1 MTGDRGYRLAQ
12 GGTEIDRS
20 QRLSFEFEGQVL
32 EGFAG
37 DTLASALLANGVRTV
52 ARSFKLHRRRGVRAE
67 GWDDPNAFVQLIKPW
82 EEPNLLTTRAP
93 LAQGL
98 VARGM
103 HGWPSINLDL
113 GRVADWLHGVLPAGF
128 YYKTFKWPV
137 RAWPWYESLIRRA
150 AGLGRAPHRQGG
162 PQVERR
168 HAKAD
173 VLVVGAGPAG
183 CAAVAHLIAAGCSVI
198 WADDR
203 SSPGGALGASGEPAD
218 RRHLESMRSAA
229 ARWGTGPALRRLS
242 NTVVVGLHDHGQ
254 SIALQRDGWTREC
267 LWMLRTDVVCL
278 ATGGFERGLLFE
290 SNDLPGVMTAGAV
303 RSALNR
309 HAVAPARQLVVA
321 GDSVTAWQTAIEA
334 HDRGLAVAAIMTS
347 ASSGAPPAVS
357 QAIADRG
364 IVRIEGQIVRAQ
376 GGRHGLESVTVRTGG
391 AERILSCDGLAI
403 SGGWTPALQL
413 HVQAG
418 GIARYD
424 AASGSLRGEVRAE
437 TPILAGAAAGGVS
450 TDECVASGERAAQ
463 GVLSR
468 LAAMR
473 TGGRVGTS
481 VQDAAVAAEPH
492 APLAVERTVSES
504 APAVSVDRSAAEAVP
519 DRVFIDLAGDVTSA
533 DITLA
538 WREGYTATELL
549 KRYTTLG
556 MGPDQG
562 RSAGIDGLLQMARL
576 QGRDPASLPPTRARP
591 PFVPVAFG
599 TLAGNDPGPLI
610 RPVRETPLT
619 GWHRERGAVFYE
631 SGANWRRPGYYPLAG
646 ESMEDAVRRECR
658 AVRRAVGVYDSSP
671 LGKFEIGGPDAA
683 LFLERVLA
691 CRVSDLQIGRGRYA
705 IALRD
710 DGRIFDDGTVFRL
723 DESRYWLSST
733 AGNADAMASWLEYAR
748 QCLFREPLRVLIEPV
763 GAQWADIVVCGPHAR
778 EVLARLIDPQE
789 SAELAA
795 QSFAFM
801 RLKTLRVAG
810 IRARV
815 FRVSF
820 TGELSYEIC
829 VPASRALDLWHAVMA
844 AGTDLGIEP
853 VGSEA
858 NHVLRIEKGFISLGH
873 EVDGDTNPDDL
884 GMAWALHLD
893 KADFIGRRSILR
905 DRSQAAGRRQLV
917 GLECIDGGGAF
928 EEGSQVLD
936 ARAVLIAGQWRSMG
950 LVTASVESEAVGK
963 PIALALIEDG
973 RTLIGKAVQVTQ
985 SQPLRAKGELPG
997 AGPKVD
1003 AVEPGKPVKGL
1014 MLRSARVVAPI
1025 FFDPTGG
1032 RMRG

>member
-1 MTGDRGYRLAQ
+1 MRGQGYRLAQ
-12 GGTEIDRS
+12 GGTDIDRS

-37 DTLASALLANGVRTV
+37 DTLASALLGNGVRTV
-52 ARSFKLHRRRGVRAE
+52 ARSFKLHRRRGIRAE

-82 EEPNLLTTRAP
+82 EEPNLLATRAP
-93 LAQGL
+93 LVEGL

-103 HGWPSINLDL
+103 HGWPSIHRDL
-113 GRVADWLHGVLPAGF
+113 GRLADWLHAVLPAGF

-137 RAWPWYESLIRRA
+137 HAWPWYESLIRRA
-150 AGLGRAPHRQGG
+150 AGLGRAPHRPGG
-162 PQVERR
+162 PAVERR
-168 HAKAD
+168 YTRAD

-183 CAAVAHLIAAGCSVI
+183 CAAVAQLLAAGCSVI
-198 WADDR
+198 WVDDR
-203 SSPGGALGASGEPAD
+203 RDPGGALGASGEPAD
-218 RRHLESMRSAA
+218 LRRLASIRSDA
-229 ARWGTGPALRRLS
+229 ARWDTEPALRRLP
-242 NTVVVGLHDHGQ
+242 NTVVIGLHDHGQ
-254 SIALQRDGWTREC
+254 AIALQREGWTREC
-267 LWMLRTDVVCL
+267 LWMLRTDMVCL
-278 ATGGFERGLLFE
+278 ATGGFERSLLFE
-290 SNDLPGVMTAGAV
+290 SNDLPGVMMAGAV

-309 HAVAPARQLVVA
+309 HAVAPGRQLVVA
-321 GDSVTAWQTAIEA
+321 GDSATAWQTAIEA
-334 HDRGLAVAAIMTS
+334 HDRGIAVAALIAPES
-347 ASSGAPPAVS
+347 AQPAAALSEAVS
-357 QAIADRG
+357 GRG
-364 IVRIEGQIVRAQ
+364 IARIDGPIVRAHGGRYGLEAVTVRAQ
-376 GGRHGLESVTVRTGG
+376 GVEQT
-391 AERILSCDGLAI
+391 LSCDCLAI

-418 GIARYD
+418 GVARYD
-424 AASGSLRGEVRAE
+424 AAGGSLRGEVRAD
-437 TPILAGAAAGGVS
+437 TPVLAGAAAGCVS
-450 TDECVASGERAAQ
+450 TEDCVASGERAAQ
-463 GVLSR
+463 DILSR
-468 LAAMR
+468 LAALR
-473 TGGRVGTS
+473 AGVHVGMPA
-481 VQDAAVAAEPH
+481 QDTPPAVAPNAPPAFERAAAEP
-492 APLAVERTVSES
+492 A
-504 APAVSVDRSAAEAVP
+504 P

-599 TLAGNDPGPLI
+599 TLAGTDPGPLI

-619 GWHRERGAVFYE
+619 DWHRQRQAVFYE
-631 SGANWRRPGYYPLAG
+631 SGANWRRPGYYPLPG
-646 ESMEDAVRRECR
+646 ESMDEAVRRECR
-658 AVRRAVGVYDSSP
+658 VVRQAVGVYDSSP

-683 LFLERVLA
+683 AFLERVLA

-723 DESRYWLSST
+723 SDSRYWLSST

-748 QCLFREPLRVLIEPV
+748 QWLFRESLQVLIEPV
-763 GAQWADIVVCGPHAR
+763 GAQWADIVVCGPRAR
-778 EVLARLIDPQE
+778 ELLARLIDPEE

-795 QSFAFM
+795 SSFAFM

-829 VPASRALDLWHAVMA
+829 VPASQALALWHAVMD
-844 AGTDLGIEP
+844 AGADLGIEP

-858 NHVLRIEKGFISLGH
+858 NHVLRVEKGFISLGH

-884 GMAWALHLD
+884 GMAWAVHLD
-893 KADFIGRRSILR
+893 KVDFIGRRSLLR
-905 DRSQAAGRRQLV
+905 DRAQAAGRRQLV
-917 GLECIDGGGAF
+917 GLECLDGGKAF
-928 EEGSQVLD
+928 EEGAQVVE
-936 ARAVLIAGQWRSMG
+936 ARAVLIAGQCRSIG

-973 RTLIGKAVQVTQ
+973 RTLIGKTVQVTQ
-985 SQPLRAKGELPG
+985 SQPLRAKGDLPG
-997 AGPKVD
+997 AGPAVD
-1003 AVEPGKPVKGL
+1003 AVEPGEPVKGL
-1014 MLRSARVVAPI
+1014 TLRSARVVAPM